1 VNKKMTVESDI
12 GFLQRYN
19 ILIGILIYSLFTS
32 ILLFFFTGVFFFFG
46 GDIFLVAGCCLGLYF
61 TFKKKQ
67 DSQSHIK
74 TGVIVG
80 AVGSVLVL
88 VFFSLFVWIP
98 YSLYYGYVNFLIFLT
113 LVVELISTIGIIY
126 IFVGL
131 ILGYLFG
138 YYFRG
143 KEGNEGNKRVSSRF

>member
-1 VNKKMTVESDI
+1 MDIKSDY
-12 GFLQRYN
+12 GFTQRYSMV
-19 ILIGILIYSLFTS
+19 IGILICSLFTG
-32 ILLFFFTGVFFFFG
+32 IMFL
-46 GDIFLVAGCCLGLYF
+46 IFPIAFIFLADLYLVAGCCLGLYF

-88 VFFSLFVWIP
+88 VFFCLFVWIV
-98 YSLYYGYVNFLIFLT
+98 YSLYYGFINFLIFLDF
-113 LVVELISTIGIIY
+113 LLGLIATIGIIY
-126 IFVGL
+126 IFVGI

>member
-1 VNKKMTVESDI
+1 MDIKSDY
-12 GFLQRYN
+12 GFTQRYSMV
-19 ILIGILIYSLFTS
+19 IGILICSLFTG
-32 ILLFFFTGVFFFFG
+32 IMFL
-46 GDIFLVAGCCLGLYF
+46 IFPIAFIFLADLYLVAGCCLGLYF

-74 TGVIVG
+74 TGIIVG
-80 AVGSVLVL
+80 AVGSVLAL
-88 VFFSLFVWIP
+88 FFISLF
-98 YSLYYGYVNFLIFLT
+98 YTLLYNGFDFLIFSSLF
-113 LVVELISTIGIIY
+113 LFLIVNAGIMY

>member
-1 VNKKMTVESDI
+1 MDIKSDS
-12 GFLQRYN
+12 GFTQRYN
-19 ILIGILIYSLFTS
+19 MVIGILISSLFTS
-32 ILLFFFTGVFFFFG
+32 ILFFFFPG
-46 GDIFLVAGCCLGLYF
+46 IWFFFIGDIFLVAGCCLGLYF
-61 TFKKKQ
+61 TFKNKQ

-80 AVGSVLVL
+80 LTGSVLSIIL
-88 VFFSLFVWIP
+88 VDILFSLVYGIDFIYFLLALFV
-98 YSLYYGYVNFLIFLT
+98 N
-113 LVVELISTIGIIY
+113 IGIMY
-126 IFVGL
+126 IFIGL